1 MEVRQRHM
9 ETAGRID
16 ILARTGIILLL
27 PLGLHMG
34 YLWGAQP
41 LGIDWLVLMWVL
53 FAGWLASCWSAS
65 YLRDT
70 VIGLRLTKIGE
81 AIRLVIIA
89 VLMLASVSSLLWY
102 SPFGQAKWYSAKVF
116 VYSLT
121 LVIGLNIA
129 YLVSVLDADTN
140 DSILRCD

>member
-27 PLGLHMG
+27 LPLGLQMG

-53 FAGWLASCWSAS
+53 FAGWLASCLSAS

-70 VIGLRLTKIGE
+70 DIGLRLTKIDE

-121 LVIGLNIA
+121 HVIGLNHC
-129 YLVSVLDADTN
+129 VSELDADTN